1 MLTPRARARTGVLA
15 IPLEAKSDLEIT
27 MLANLIT
34 LTPGSVSLDVSSDRR
49 FLYLHAMYID
59 DVDRVPRKH
68 QKKL

>member
-1 MLTPRARARTGVLA
+1 M
-15 IPLEAKSDLEIT
+15 LEIT

-59 DVDRVPRKH
+59 DVDKYRENIKKSFERRVLEVLR
-68 QKKL
+68 